1 MNENDEKWWKKKA
14 WNCLNEP
21 PICIHL
27 LKRIGSSLKAEAR
40 CTHLWLGSIS
50 GAGSLMEV
58 GFELAQLPSLS
69 ATQWEKYIQEHKI
82 TQEHTAWNSMVPD
95 RSLRS
100 LSFLGH
106 EKFALQDPVTRC
118 CLTSAERGPSTPW
131 GDLTE
136 IAQLEMSICGL
147 GSLGF
152 ELMSIS

>member
-1 MNENDEKWWKKKA
+1 
-14 WNCLNEP
+14 
-21 PICIHL
+21 
-27 LKRIGSSLKAEAR
+27 
-40 CTHLWLGSIS
+40 
-50 GAGSLMEV
+50 MEV

>member
-1 MNENDEKWWKKKA
+1 
-14 WNCLNEP
+14 
-21 PICIHL
+21 
-27 LKRIGSSLKAEAR
+27 
-40 CTHLWLGSIS
+40 
-50 GAGSLMEV
+50 
-58 GFELAQLPSLS
+58 
-69 ATQWEKYIQEHKI
+69 
-82 TQEHTAWNSMVPD
+82 MVPD

-152 ELMSIS
+152 IQNIQRYIRNRKYPK